1 MNKSVITA
9 PILALGFAFLG
20 YAQGASAPSK
30 IGIIHIQNA
39 IVSTKD
45 GQKAA
50 GELQARFDPKR
61 KELEKKQSEIASLR
75 DQVQKGSNTMS
86 EEAKQ
91 KLIRDIDAK
100 TRTFNRESED
110 AQSEWDQEQNKVLQ
124 GLGQKM
130 MAVIDKYARDNGYAV
145 ILDVSNPQTPVL
157 YAANGIDI
165 TNEIVAL
172 YDKNAPAGGAVT
184 AAPAQSAPATAARP
198 GLGTTAPVRPAVP
211 APKRPAGAK

>member
-1 MNKSVITA
+1 MKKSLYTA
-9 PILALGFAFLG
+9 PLLALGFACLT
-20 YAQGASAPSK
+20 YAQSPTK

-61 KELEKKQSEIASLR
+61 KELEQKQNEIASLR
-75 DQVQKGSNTMS
+75 DQVQKGSNTMN
-86 EEAKQ
+86 EDAKQ
-91 KLIRDIDAK
+91 KLVRDIDAK
-100 TRTFNRESED
+100 TRAFNRETED
-110 AQSEWDQEQNKVLQ
+110 AQSEYDQEQNKVLQ
-124 GLGQKM
+124 QLGQKM

-172 YDKNAPAGGAVT
+172 YDKNAPSAGAPAA
-184 AAPAQSAPATAARP
+184 AAPATTPRP
-198 GLGTTAPVRPAVP
+198 GGVSPIAPKPP
-211 APKRPAGAK
+211 APPAAKKPAGVK